1 MKKLKVGFAAGFMD
15 GFSTVGLD
23 LFARYRKELD
33 RLSESLGIETVHFE
47 KPMLTVKEAK
57 RIRTE
62 LDEREVD
69 FLLLFIP
76 AYIIGDQV
84 YEVMKA
90 RAAVGLWAI
99 AEPRD
104 EGPMPLAS
112 FVNLS
117 QNASIA
123 RNYFKGGGRKAKW
136 FFGPMDGPLF
146 KPRFD
151 ITVRVL
157 RAIKNLRDARVAQI
171 GKLADGHINHYNDVR
186 DIYRRLGVDVTREY
200 EVEDIIAKGEEIPAD
215 RVHGELKRLEETTDR
230 KSIGVSKIEDSVRMY
245 LAIRDICEHEDYRAV
260 AFSCWPKL
268 MPLKGMTGCLVNAL
282 LNNAGYPAGC
292 EADVL
297 STVSMLLL
305 HYLTG
310 KSTVVMDLP
319 SFDTGDNTLQLWH
332 CGTSPFDMADAGGV
346 KLEHHYFADYTSD
359 ERLKDVGPVTDVIF
373 RQADVTVFRIT
384 GESDC
389 FYYFTGRTFNEG
401 KKTFNGSRGWVRD
414 LHFNGEPVEV
424 LDLVNTMLV
433 NGLPHHYPVVL
444 EDVGGCLEELA
455 YWLELKRVRKVPY
468 RDYLYVP
475 GRR

>member
-33 RLSESLGIETVHFE
+33 RMSESLGIETVHFE

-171 GKLADGHINHYNDVR
+171 GK
-186 DIYRRLGVDVTREY
+186 
-200 EVEDIIAKGEEIPAD
+200 
-215 RVHGELKRLEETTDR
+215 LEETTDR

-359 ERLKDVGPVTDVIF
+359 ERLKDVGPVTDVVF